1 MDLSESTLHALR
13 FEDVRQALSSRTR
26 TEAGKARAHARAFLP
41 GRVEVLESLALTAE
55 ARILRAEPLMLPL
68 GGLTEIRPSLERA
81 GKGALLEP
89 RELMAVTHALFA
101 FERTNEALHARK
113 DRLPGLFAIAKAM
126 PDLEALATRLERSIE
141 PSGEISDRASPA
153 LKEARDHARGL
164 HRSIKAKL
172 DRLLHDEKFAANL
185 REGYFS
191 VRNERY
197 VVPVL
202 ASSRAEIP
210 GIVHNASQ
218 SGQTL
223 FVEPTEMIGIGNDLA
238 IAQSLVLEE
247 ERKVLSEL
255 SFQVGK
261 AAGPLAA
268 GIEASARLDELE
280 AAAQLSDALNASAPD
295 LQAADGPL
303 ELKGLR
309 HPLLVL
315 RSAEVVANDLELHE
329 ETRALVVSGPNA
341 GGKTVT
347 LTAVGLSALM
357 VRAGLPI
364 AADPGSKLPL
374 FNAVHSAIGD
384 AQDLQAGLSTFSA
397 HVSMLRDIC
406 KVSRRGSLVLVD
418 EIAADTDPREGA
430 AIAVAVLEDLLDR
443 GAMILVTT
451 HLEELKALAHLDP
464 RFVNARVGFDSRKM
478 APTYRLQLG
487 AAGAS
492 SAIDIARRMGLPETI
507 CVRATSL
514 AQNAGGALS
523 KALSAAEEER
533 RKFHEAREAA
543 EKDAADA
550 KAVRERLDAQ
560 QADFARTRKEEEAKF
575 HAALK
580 AELEFARTQLRELQA
595 TLAAKESPKAAEKA
609 SAEITE
615 RINEQTVAERAARQ
629 ELSGQ
634 PAAGPLDLKVGARA
648 YHKGF
653 DADVDIL
660 ELDGANA
667 LVSAGALKTRVPVSQ
682 LAAPR
687 KSKAAPKSFPASSA
701 SKHKAQL
708 EKAAS
713 SAAGV
718 PIQASPRVDVRGL
731 RGDEMVREVEQFLD
745 RVSRSQDE
753 AALVLHGHGTGA
765 LKAMLREYLGSS
777 PYVKTFRPGESHE
790 GGDGVTVVMLR

>member
-1 MDLSESTLHALR
+1 MDLSDATLQALR
-13 FEDVRQALSSRTR
+13 FEEVRIALASRTR
-26 TEAGKARAHARAFLP
+26 TDAGKARALVRAFLP
-41 GRVEVLESLALTAE
+41 GRAEVLESLALTAE
-55 ARILRAEPLMLPL
+55 ARILRTEPLLLPL

-81 GKGALLEP
+81 SKGALLEP
-89 RELMAVTHALFA
+89 RELMAVTQALFA
-101 FERTNEALHARK
+101 FERTAEALQTRK
-113 DRLPGLFAIAKAM
+113 ERLPGLHAIGKAL
-126 PDLEALATRLERSIE
+126 PDYEALATRLERSIE
-141 PSGEISDRASPA
+141 PSGEVSDRASPA
-153 LKEARDHARGL
+153 LKEARDQSRGL

-185 REGYFS
+185 RESYFS

-247 ERKVLSEL
+247 ERKVLAEL

-280 AAAQLSDALNASAPD
+280 AAASLCEALNASPPD

-315 RSAEVVANDLELHE
+315 KGQDVVANDLELHE

-357 VRAGLPI
+357 VRSGLPI

-374 FNAVHSAIGD
+374 FNSVHSAIGD

-430 AIAVAVLEDLLDR
+430 AIAVAVLEDLLER
-443 GAMILVTT
+443 GAMVLVTT

-487 AAGAS
+487 SAGAS

-523 KALSAAEEER
+523 KALSAAEDER
-533 RKFHEAREAA
+533 RKYFEARESAASDAA
-543 EKDAADA
+543 EA
-550 KAVRERLDAQ
+550 KTLREQLQVERAE
-560 QADFARTRKEEEAKF
+560 FARTRKEDELKF
-575 HAALK
+575 RTALK
-580 AELEFARTQLRELQA
+580 AELEFARAQLRDLQT
-595 TLAAKESPKAAEKA
+595 TLAANESPKAAQKA
-609 SAEITE
+609 GAELTE
-615 RINEQTVAERAARQ
+615 RINEQTVAERTARQ
-629 ELSGQ
+629 ELSGA
-634 PAAGPLDLKVGARA
+634 PPPGPLELKVGSRA
-648 YHKGF
+648 HHKGF
-653 DADVDIL
+653 DADVEIL
-660 ELDGANA
+660 ELDETHA
-667 LVSAGALKTRVPVSQ
+667 LVAAGALKTRVALDQ
-682 LAAPR
+682 LGAPT
-687 KSKAAPKSFPASSA
+687 KSKLTKAFPTNAATKQQ
-701 SKHKAQL
+701 AQL
-708 EKAAS
+708 EKAGKA
-713 SAAGV
+713 AAGT
-718 PIQASPRVDVRGL
+718 PIQASPRVDVRGM

-745 RVSRSQDE
+745 RTSRTGDD
-753 AALVLHGHGTGA
+753 AAIVLHGHGTGA
-765 LKAMLREYLGSS
+765 LKSMLRDYLKQS